1 MDAENDSTNRV
12 RAKKESWKT
21 VDMPE
26 DKVILPIN
34 KKYSKEEYNKLKQGF
49 IPKVMEEKWFIY
61 FEEQKLYFHR
71 SWTGLCVYE
80 LNFIKDNGKYII
92 SKGYLNG
99 KIAEQRDSMS
109 LKEEVNIVLSL
120 IYILL
125 LNEDD
130 PHTDLG
136 MSFV

>member
-120 IYILL
+120 IDILL

>member
-1 MDAENDSTNRV
+1 
-12 RAKKESWKT
+12 
-21 VDMPE
+21 MPQ
-26 DKVILPIN
+26 DKVILPI
-34 KKYSKEEYNKLKQGF
+34 KQKYSKEEYNKLKQGF